1 MNVRDIK
8 KEVYK
13 IDRQIVLEK
22 CGTADCTPAAVTI
35 EERIGWIPLWEMAL
49 DYGER
54 CVGKIQ
60 WLARVL
66 CHRCFGED
74 CIYPHVTIPEDLQN
88 SMDTNLQSV
97 FFFFFSFRILCMH
110 SLFPL
115 SGYSINFEL

>member
-1 MNVRDIK
+1 MRARALIMPRELIRHIGCGGQVNVRDIK

-35 EERIGWIPLWEMAL
+35 EERIGWILLWEMAL

-60 WLARVL
+60 
-66 CHRCFGED
+66 
-74 CIYPHVTIPEDLQN
+74 
-88 SMDTNLQSV
+88 
-97 FFFFFSFRILCMH
+97 
-110 SLFPL
+110 
-115 SGYSINFEL
+115 